1 MSRPSRTTTAIL
13 FAITALNFAG
23 CKTIYSDTYAW
34 KRNHFKPLKETSKEK
49 DLLPPSLTT
58 PTPSSELPPPL
69 PGGVPPAPAPAMPDA
84 APAPA
89 PAVPG
94 L

>member
-1 MSRPSRTTTAIL
+1 MSRPFRTTTALL
-13 FAITALNFAG
+13 FIVAAINFAG

-34 KRNHFKPLKETSKEK
+34 KRNHFKPLRETPKDK
-49 DLLPPSLTT
+49 DLLPPSL
-58 PTPSSELPPPL
+58 PSVPSNDAPPPL
-69 PGGVPPAPAPAMPDA
+69 PGGLPPAPAPAPEAAPM

-89 PAVPG
+89 IPG

>member
-1 MSRPSRTTTAIL
+1 MSRPFRTTTAIL
-13 FAITALNFAG
+13 FVITAFSFAG

-34 KRNHFKPLKETSKEK
+34 KRNHYKPLKETAKEK
-49 DLLPPSLTT
+49 DLLPPSL
-58 PTPSSELPPPL
+58 PTPMPSNEVPPPL
-69 PGGVPPAPAPAMPDA
+69 PGGPAPVMPDA

-89 PAVPG
+89 PAPGVPG

>member
-1 MSRPSRTTTAIL
+1 MSRPSCIIKALL
-13 FAITALNFAG
+13 FVVAALQFAG

-34 KRNHFKPLKETSKEK
+34 KRNHYKPLAEK
-49 DLLPPSLTT
+49 VKPADLLPVLPPST
-58 PTPSSELPPPL
+58 PANDAPPPL
-69 PGGVPPAPAPAMPDA
+69 PGGGLPPAPAPEMA

-89 PAVPG
+89 IPG